1 MPIGVFNL
9 LCAHND
15 EHIGVGIH
23 CLFLLVR
30 FTRAAELRI
39 SKGKVPRFS
48 LYKWVV
54 WSQPHTKNSSM
65 KKMYHSPRTVLYSI
79 ETSILCASGEAKTS
93 AKGSL
98 KSIGNGSSEW

>member
-1 MPIGVFNL
+1 MFNL

-39 SKGKVPRFS
+39 SKKRFHAFCVFIPTGRLEPTS
-48 LYKWVV
+48 HKTFNYNEEICI
-54 WSQPHTKNSSM
+54 KN
-65 KKMYHSPRTVLYSI
+65 
-79 ETSILCASGEAKTS
+79 C
-93 AKGSL
+93 
-98 KSIGNGSSEW
+98 